1 MFGVFRKLFALAA
14 LRRQIAPLPHDQQVR
29 SNSVAQIQGL
39 EAPKKESLN
48 KRTFDD
54 LIRPVECP
62 SYLRLIAFALVLFPH
77 TKTTLPSVL
86 MNVEIGIWIVWMFGN
101 DVEVQFDT

>member
-14 LRRQIAPLPHDQQVR
+14 LRRQIASLPHDQQVR

-62 SYLRLIAFALVLFPH
+62 SYLRLIAFCLGFVPAHQDDAPIRPH
-77 TKTTLPSVL
+77 ERRNRNLDR
-86 MNVEIGIWIVWMFGN
+86 M
-101 DVEVQFDT
+101 DVRQ